1 MRGATPKISAVVL
14 SVGVALSTVPPV
26 AAQQDPS
33 ARAGSRFQQT
43 AAASHGKSRA
53 HRLGSVRYVAPQ
65 PQIACTVVGCNPV
78 PPGCHPEPQRYF
90 SGMTTGFDAVVC
102 P

>member
-1 MRGATPKISAVVL
+1 MGHRSQYALALFLGATIAMTLAVSPGRTQSSTRTTDRATA
-14 SVGVALSTVPPV
+14 SVHRSH
-26 AAQQDPS
+26 
-33 ARAGSRFQQT
+33 ARTYQRY
-43 AAASHGKSRA
+43 AAAP
-53 HRLGSVRYVAPQ
+53 APQ
-65 PQIACTVVGCNPV
+65 RQIACTQLGCHPV

>member
-1 MRGATPKISAVVL
+1 MRGVTLMISALVLSVAVVL
-14 SVGVALSTVPPV
+14 STGTAAVA
-26 AAQQDPS
+26 QRDPA
-33 ARAGSRFQQT
+33 ARAPAKFQQI
-43 AAASHGKSRA
+43 AAASHGKSRS
-53 HRLGSVRYVAPQ
+53 HRRGSVRYVAPQ
-65 PQIACTVVGCNPV
+65 PQIACTVLGCNPV

>member
-1 MRGATPKISAVVL
+1 MDIHYRRLLGMMLAATVATTATMSLASAQATGATKKTHARTYDHRSP
-14 SVGVALSTVPPV
+14 
-26 AAQQDPS
+26 
-33 ARAGSRFQQT
+33 ARAHSRYTVQP
-43 AAASHGKSRA
+43 
-53 HRLGSVRYVAPQ
+53 APQ
-65 PQIACTVVGCNPV
+65 TQIACTQLGCNPV